1 MKNQLKNLIP
11 VFILIGF
18 IVIGILIYKD
28 FGIPFDEPAQM
39 EIGYVN
45 YHYIRL
51 GDPALLT
58 YGSRYHGPIIEVLLL
73 LSSSLSLIP
82 RHLAI
87 FLIFV
92 CGLIMFY
99 FLSRRIFHNSWM
111 GLLAAGIL
119 AISPRIFA
127 DAFYN
132 SKDIPLLVAF
142 IAAILTL
149 VLLSDGL
156 VKNHKRQDLFVLL
169 VLHASASAVLI
180 SIRVAGVAII
190 PLTLFLVLFQLLNKP
205 VFWRRKALISFGYLV
220 LTAGLTILLWPIL
233 WHNPWGEFINAFFQ
247 MANFPFLGKVL
258 FMGYSYS
265 ADQLPWQYLPVWI
278 GITTPVI
285 VLTGILPGI
294 LDWAGSILNKLG
306 WRKKGGNDPV
316 VKSWDPE
323 IFVWTVVMG
332 WLVIPVSAIYILHSA
347 IYDGWRQ
354 MFFIYPAIVLISLRG
369 LQAFYKWVMHFNK
382 YSNSLRIAACILL
395 LVGLAEPIWFMVR
408 YHPYENVYFNVFSG
422 DPSTLRQRFDLDY
435 WGLSYKQAIDFILA
449 NDPSQNI
456 KIAVADMPGIIYIDE
471 GLTAEQQSRLNPV
484 SDIGDAKYFVSDFR
498 FHPENYP
505 YANEYYSINV
515 RGTKIMVV
523 YKR

>member
-1 MKNQLKNLIP
+1 MGI
-11 VFILIGF
+11 FIF
-18 IVIGILIYKD
+18 KD
-28 FGIPFDEPAQM
+28 YGIPFDEPVQM

-45 YHYIRL
+45 YRYIRQ
-51 GDPALLT
+51 GDPALLS
-58 YGSRYHGPIIEVLLL
+58 YGSPYHGSIIEILLL
-73 LSSSLSLIP
+73 LFSSLSLLP

-87 FLIFV
+87 FLLFV

-99 FLSRRIFHNSWM
+99 FLSRRIFHNPWM

-149 VLLSDGL
+149 LLLSDRL
-156 VKNHKRQDLFVLL
+156 AKKHNWQNIFVLL

-180 SIRVAGVAII
+180 GIRVAGIAII
-190 PLTLFLVLFQLLNKP
+190 PLTLFLVFITLVDTPTFWKLRLL
-205 VFWRRKALISFGYLV
+205 ITFGYLI
-220 LTAGLTILLWPIL
+220 LTAGLVILLMPIL
-233 WHNPWGEFINAFFQ
+233 WHNPWGEFVNAFSE
-247 MANFPFLGKVL
+247 MANFPYPGTVL
-258 FMGYSYS
+258 FMGNSYS
-265 ADQLPWQYLPVWI
+265 AGNIPWQYLPVWI
-278 GITTPVI
+278 GITTPII

-294 LDWAGSILNKLG
+294 LDWSGSILNKLG
-306 WRKKGGNDPV
+306 WRRKSKNDPV
-316 VKSWDPE
+316 VKFFDSE
-323 IFVWTVVMG
+323 VLVWAVVMG
-332 WLVIPVSAIYILHSA
+332 WLVIPVSAIYIFHST

-369 LQAFYKWVMHFNK
+369 LKALYKWLMHFTK
-382 YSNSLRIAACILL
+382 YSISLRIAACFLL

-408 YHPYENVYFNVFSG
+408 YHPFENVYFNVFSG

-449 NDPSQNI
+449 NDPRQNI
-456 KIAVADMPGIIYIDE
+456 KIAVADLPGVIYIAD
-471 GLTAEQQSRLNPV
+471 GLSVEQQSRLIPVRDIDNP
-484 SDIGDAKYFVSDFR
+484 DYFVGDFR

-515 RGTKIMVV
+515 RGTKIIVV